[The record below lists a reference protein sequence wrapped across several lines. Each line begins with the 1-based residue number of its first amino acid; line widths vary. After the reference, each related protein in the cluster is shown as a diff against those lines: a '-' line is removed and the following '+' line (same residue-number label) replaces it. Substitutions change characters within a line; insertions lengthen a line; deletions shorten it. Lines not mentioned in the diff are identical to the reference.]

1 MAKERARKLNTHYVT
16 TKVKGR
22 KIKKR
27 SRPASSIPKFRS
39 KTARDSLFT
48 SVSND
53 PIARYR
59 SMFQDQAS
67 ADAKEYGMGVNFNQ
81 AVYLPNSQKNFVNSL
96 IKGKKFHQDYQEQRE
111 RLITLAKS
119 SSGGVSS
126 VVGGG
131 GSVANPSPVRKR
143 LAFLKSHG
151 SSTKAMFGGKF
162 KNTPALETS
171 SIIPTSAP
179 HSTVNPVPK
188 TAGGVGERGGSEGG
202 GGKMFR
208 PTQRPLTEEIAQASV
223 SIRPKTE
230 EEKELWRRRKG
241 EDEQRKKER
250 EEERRRKG
258 EERRA
263 KRKKAKEER
272 EEKEKERAQRRDTI
286 NKLKARRL
294 EREGKGALGD
304 LKPNALAGVR

>member
-1 MAKERARKLNTHYVT
+1 MAKERERKLNTHFVT

-143 LAFLKSHG
+143 LAFLKSQA
-151 SSTKAMFGGKF
+151 SSTRKGMFGDKS
-162 KNTPALETS
+162 KNTPALKTP
-171 SIIPTSAP
+171 SIMPTPAP

-188 TAGGVGERGGSEGG
+188 TAGGVGERGVSEGG

-208 PTQRPLTEEIAQASV
+208 PTQRPLTEERAQTSL
-223 SIRPKTE
+223 IIKDRT
-230 EEKELWRRRKG
+230 KE
-241 EDEQRKKER
+241 DNER
-250 EEERRRKG
+250 WSK
-258 EERRA
+258 
-263 KRKKAKEER
+263 
-272 EEKEKERAQRRDTI
+272 EKEKGKKGGVGEVGKRRRGRETIKNVRERALKGEAESSRS
-286 NKLKARRL
+286 KL
-294 EREGKGALGD
+294 GN
-304 LKPNALAGVR
+304 LKPNALR

>member
-1 MAKERARKLNTHYVT
+1 
-16 TKVKGR
+16 
-22 KIKKR
+22 
-27 SRPASSIPKFRS
+27 
-39 KTARDSLFT
+39 
-48 SVSND
+48 
-53 PIARYR
+53 
-59 SMFQDQAS
+59 MFQDQAS

-126 VVGGG
+126 VVAGG

-143 LAFLKSHG
+143 LAFLKSQA
-151 SSTKAMFGGKF
+151 SSTRKGMFGDKS

-171 SIIPTSAP
+171 SIIPTPAP

-188 TAGGVGERGGSEGG
+188 TAGGVGERGGSERGKE
-202 GGKMFR
+202 KMFR
-208 PTQRPLTEEIAQASV
+208 PTRRPLTNETAQASV

-230 EEKELWRRRKG
+230 EEKELWRRRKA

-250 EEERRRKG
+250 EEERRREG

-272 EEKEKERAQRRDTI
+272 EKKEKERAQRRETMQ
-286 NKLKARRL
+286 KLKARRL